1 MSTQTPD
8 YPVEYRGNM
17 IKDEKRVSELNK
29 PNLQLVQNQEKIN
42 QILEHI
48 GVTQDRNSIILE
60 DSYGCLWVD
69 TAHGAYTEVWGIHKN
84 VPTLSRIA
92 VRLK

>member
-48 GVTQDRNSIILE
+48 GVTQDKDSIVLE

-69 TAHGAYTEVWGIHKN
+69 TAHGSYTEVWGIHKN